1 MKWLIRIYGWAKIL
15 FMYFQHNINIRMKK
29 KKTCKKIF
37 SGLTSPN
44 KLFFYLFCVAGFCYQ
59 PNRQIVA
66 NFVMV

>member
-1 MKWLIRIYGWAKIL
+1 
-15 FMYFQHNINIRMKK
+15 MYFQHNINTRMRKK
-29 KKTCKKIF
+29 NNMQKAL

-66 NFVMV
+66 NFVMG

>member
-1 MKWLIRIYGWAKIL
+1 
-15 FMYFQHNINIRMKK
+15 MKK
-29 KKTCKKIF
+29 KEREKKNLQKEP
-37 SGLTSPN
+37 SRGLTSPN

>member
-1 MKWLIRIYGWAKIL
+1 MKHYGCAENYL
-15 FMYFQHNINIRMKK
+15 HAFPSQHKHQNEKNNMQKK
-29 KKTCKKIF
+29 PF

-44 KLFFYLFCVAGFCYQ
+44 KLFFYLFCIAGFCYQ